1 MGNKIITPLNG
12 VLFMDVVPVTAF
24 IISALTGLVPHPTQ
38 VYGAMITATALILNN
53 LYQRRQL
60 AISAR
65 MSARPA

>member
-1 MGNKIITPLNG
+1 
-12 VLFMDVVPVTAF
+12 
-24 IISALTGLVPHPTQ
+24 
-38 VYGAMITATALILNN
+38 MITATALILNN